1 MSTGLDLI
9 SLIASRQN
17 LDDYQKKHWSGSFA
31 EYLDIVRRDPSVT
44 RTAYQRLYDM
54 IISKGTEEIVVNK
67 DKVVRYR
74 FFDDPDNN
82 GEDAIFG
89 LERTLT
95 NLVNILKSAA
105 NGYGT
110 ERRVLLL
117 HGPVGSS
124 KSTLARLLK
133 KGLERYSRTEEGRLF
148 TYGWKEIGPDGEEI
162 FTDCPMHE
170 EPLHLI
176 PARGS

>member
-1 MSTGLDLI
+1 M
-9 SLIASRQN
+9 
-17 LDDYQKKHWSGSFA
+17 
-31 EYLDIVRRDPSVT
+31 T

-67 DKVVRYR
+67 DKVPGT
-74 FFDDPDNN
+74 FFDDPDND

-105 NGYGT
+105 HGYGT

-162 FTDCPMHE
+162 YHRLPDARRAPS
-170 EPLHLI
+170 PDS
-176 PARGS
+176 PRGS